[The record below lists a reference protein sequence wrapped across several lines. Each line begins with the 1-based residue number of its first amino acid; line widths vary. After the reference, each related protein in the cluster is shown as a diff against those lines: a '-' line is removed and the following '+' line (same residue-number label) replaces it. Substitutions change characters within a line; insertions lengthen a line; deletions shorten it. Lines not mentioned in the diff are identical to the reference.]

1 MTLTTRAGGEKGAAE
16 RSVHR
21 ELMLLIV
28 LVAITAAAFWGT
40 RSAASANRGRR
51 FADAAA
57 WYAQGEADRLSGRI
71 DAAVAA
77 LRRAATMDPGRLE
90 YQLTLA
96 RALAASGDR
105 ERARARLLEL
115 HSRTPDNATVSL
127 DLARLSA
134 MGADLPAAVRHYSD
148 ALSGLWPVDQADA
161 RRHVRLELIDLLLAH
176 GRRSRA
182 LSEILV
188 LAANLPDEPAEHVRA
203 GRLFLAAGDPR
214 HAAEEFTA
222 ALEQAP
228 KQHDAITGA
237 AEAAF
242 ENGNYAAALSW
253 LDSAP
258 NPNARQQ
265 EIQTIARMV
274 LARDPLSARLTL
286 AERRR
291 RLEALVSQAI
301 RRADGCSEAATAQ
314 TAAAAPA
321 ALRADAEALRN
332 ALESVKARV
341 TREDIDAG
349 FEVALRLE
357 LAIEERC
364 AAAAPLDRAVLLIGR
379 RHGLTPP

>member
-1 MTLTTRAGGEKGAAE
+1 MTPTTGADREKAAAE

-21 ELMLLIV
+21 ELVLLIV
-28 LVAITAAAFWGT
+28 LVAITAAAFVGT
-40 RSAASANRGRR
+40 RAAASANRGRR

-57 WYAQGEADRLSGRI
+57 WYAQGEADFLSGRI

-77 LRRAATMDPGRLE
+77 LKRAVTLDAGRLE

-96 RALAASGDR
+96 RLLAARGDR
-105 ERARARLLEL
+105 ERARERLLEL
-115 HSRTPDNATVSL
+115 HSRTPENATVSL

-134 MGADLPAAVRHYSD
+134 MDAHLPAAVRHYSD
-148 ALSGLWPVDQADA
+148 ALSSLWPVEQAEA

-176 GRRSRA
+176 GQRSRA

-188 LAANLPDEPAEHVRA
+188 LAANLPDEPEEHIRA
-203 GRLFLAAGDPR
+203 GRLFLAAADPR

-222 ALEQAP
+222 ALKQAP

-242 ENGNYAAALSW
+242 ENGNYAAALAW
-253 LDSAP
+253 LDSVP
-258 NPNARQQ
+258 NPNARQH

-274 LARDPLSARLTL
+274 LAQDPLSARLTL

-301 RRADGCSEAATAQ
+301 RRADTCLGAATAQ

-321 ALRADAEALRN
+321 ALRADALAVHDALGTVR
-332 ALESVKARV
+332 ARV
-341 TREDIDAG
+341 SREDIDAG

-357 LAIEERC
+357 LAIDERC
-364 AAAAPLDRAVLLIGR
+364 APAAPLDRAVLLIGR
-379 RHGLTPP
+379 RHGLTPS